1 MSIAEKLAV
10 SAILI
15 AGGMVY
21 LAEQFNMP
29 QLIPFALGIFGVF
42 ALILGAETF
51 IEGKIQ
57 LFNRL
62 YSRREH
68 YAGLSARLLGAIIF
82 LFGVG
87 IVTYTAWDWI
97 QPGKAGDFLTGLVG
111 SNRGRGI
118 LLIAF
123 GFFTLLFGL
132 IRMIAGSAH
141 NKDERQALVDVGFRM
156 RGLVNF
162 VVGILLIAIGTWLIF
177 MTR

>member
-10 SAILI
+10 PAILI

-29 QLIPFALGIFGVF
+29 QLTPIALGIFGLF
-42 ALILGAETF
+42 ALILGAETL
-51 IEGKIQ
+51 IQGKIQ
-57 LFNRL
+57 LLNRL

-82 LFGVG
+82 LFGAG
-87 IVTYTAWDWI
+87 IVAYTAWNWI
-97 QPGKAGDFLTGLVG
+97 QPGRAGDFLTGLVG

-118 LLIAF
+118 LLITF

-141 NKDERQALVDVGFRM
+141 SKEERQALVDVGFRM

-162 VVGILLIAIGTWLIF
+162 IVGILFIAIGAWLIF
-177 MTR
+177 MMR